1 MKKLQKI
8 SIINCMMLAL
18 NWVIVILL
26 CVFLCLTTNNICEHF
41 IARDFIDKLE
51 AFPWQPVRILAEA
64 VVMMFLLSASFLWR
78 ELCLKENSR
87 LEVPSLIFD
96 FCISMLLM
104 YVLNF
109 NYNGILLWVFANIIS
124 RTKNS
129 AGQFGF
135 ILLAVLSFVGTDY
148 GLISTQYNLYNL
160 QDYIEY
166 YSSRIQS
173 YLLGGFNLLF
183 SLNMVLFIIYCIFV
197 IQKQRGT
204 IEEVNELYAQLSQ
217 ANEDLQKANVELNK
231 YAVMK
236 EKMGETKERNRLAR
250 EIHDTLGHTLTGISA
265 GLDACLAIIDV
276 APDKTKQQLKIL
288 SNVTREGIQEVRR
301 SVSELRPDALE
312 RLGLEY
318 AIRKLIKDTNSVTN
332 NTTITFDCKLE
343 RLKFDTDEEN
353 AIYRVI
359 QESVTNAIRHGHATR
374 IHIMME
380 PQNGGVYL
388 SVKDNGRGCEDM
400 KSGFGTA
407 HIKERIEMLKG
418 HVEFKSSDG
427 FLVEATIPIRWG
439 EEYD

>member
-1 MKKLQKI
+1 MKKLQKVSVI
-8 SIINCMMLAL
+8 DGMMLIL
-18 NWVIVILL
+18 NWIIVLLL
-26 CVFLCLTTNNICEHF
+26 CAFFCLTTNNICNRF
-41 IARDFIDKLE
+41 IARDFIDRLE
-51 AFPWQPVRILAEA
+51 AFPWQPTRILVEA
-64 VVMMFLLSASFLWR
+64 VLMMLLLSASFLWR
-78 ELCLKENSR
+78 QLCMKENSR
-87 LEVPSLIFD
+87 LEVPFLIFD
-96 FCISMLLM
+96 FCISMMLM
-104 YVLNF
+104 YILNF

-129 AGQFGF
+129 VGQFGF
-135 ILLAVLSFVGTDY
+135 VLLAVLSFVGTDY

-160 QDYIEY
+160 QDYIDY
-166 YSSRIQS
+166 YSSDMQS

-183 SLNMVLFIIYCIFV
+183 SLNMVLFIMYCIFV

-217 ANEDLQKANVELNK
+217 ANEDLQKANVELHK

-276 APDKTKQQLKIL
+276 APDKTKQQLELL
-288 SNVTREGIQEVRR
+288 SKVTREGIQEVRR

-318 AIRKLIKDTNSVTN
+318 AIRKMINDTNVVTN
-332 NTTITFDCKLE
+332 NTTVTFDCRME
-343 RLKFDTDEEN
+343 HLKFDEDEEN

-374 IHIMME
+374 IHILME
-380 PQNGGVYL
+380 PQCGGIHL
-388 SVKDNGRGCEDM
+388 QVKDNGCGCEDI

-418 HVEFKSSDG
+418 HVEFDGSDG
-427 FLVEATIPIRWG
+427 FLVDATIPIRWG

>member
-1 MKKLQKI
+1 M
-8 SIINCMMLAL
+8 
-18 NWVIVILL
+18 
-26 CVFLCLTTNNICEHF
+26 
-41 IARDFIDKLE
+41 
-51 AFPWQPVRILAEA
+51 
-64 VVMMFLLSASFLWR
+64 
-78 ELCLKENSR
+78 
-87 LEVPSLIFD
+87 
-96 FCISMLLM
+96 
-104 YVLNF
+104 
-109 NYNGILLWVFANIIS
+109 
-124 RTKNS
+124 
-129 AGQFGF
+129 
-135 ILLAVLSFVGTDY
+135 
-148 GLISTQYNLYNL
+148 
-160 QDYIEY
+160 
-166 YSSRIQS
+166 
-173 YLLGGFNLLF
+173 
-183 SLNMVLFIIYCIFV
+183 
-197 IQKQRGT
+197 
-204 IEEVNELYAQLSQ
+204 
-217 ANEDLQKANVELNK
+217 
-231 YAVMK
+231 
-236 EKMGETKERNRLAR
+236 
-250 EIHDTLGHTLTGISA
+250 
-265 GLDACLAIIDV
+265 AIIDV
-276 APDKTKQQLKIL
+276 APDKTKQQLEIL

-380 PQNGGVYL
+380 PQNGGIYL
-388 SVKDNGRGCEDM
+388 SVKDNGCGCEDM